1 MKSIEIGIIEN
12 REPFE
17 CAICSIDHLSKP
29 TLYKCSKC
37 PQQMCDTCFIKYIK
51 KNTVC
56 AFCREPLVILD
67 KYIEE
72 QNIREEHNINII
84 INNHITLRYTIVGFF
99 IIIPLFMFI
108 GFITY
113 GIIIISYINKHS
125 SDHLTNYTK
134 I

>member
-37 PQQMCDTCFIKYIK
+37 PQQMCDTCFIEYIK
-51 KNTVC
+51 KKTNC
-56 AFCREPLVILD
+56 AFCREPLVISTSIAN
-67 KYIEE
+67 KYIPIE
-72 QNIREEHNINII
+72 NNII
-84 INNHITLRYTIVGFF
+84 IIIRNPITILRIITSLIVLIPVFIMLGF
-99 IIIPLFMFI
+99 L
-108 GFITY
+108 TY
-113 GIIIISYINKHS
+113 AVIMISYLNKHS
-125 SDHLTNYTK
+125 PDHLTNYTK

>member
-1 MKSIEIGIIEN
+1 MNSIEIGIIEN
-12 REPFE
+12 GEQFE

-56 AFCREPLVILD
+56 AFCREPLVIAD
-67 KYIEE
+67 KYIVEE
-72 QNIREEHNINII
+72 KQNISII
-84 INNHITLRYTIVGFF
+84 IHTHITLRYTIIGFF
-99 IIIPLFMFI
+99 ILIPLFMFI
-108 GFITY
+108 GFLTY
-113 GIIIISYINKHS
+113 GIIMISYINKHS
-125 SDHLTNYTK
+125 PNHLTNYTK